1 MSKDLVAGTKPGADG
16 KNGEAGSITIIG
28 EPGKDGADGKNTSA
42 NITVKD
48 GKNGLDGTDG
58 ITRIVYKDE
67 DGTDHEIATMDDGL
81 NFTGDTENVTIA
93 KKLNETLSIT
103 GGITKADQLTTED
116 NIGVVAS
123 DSGLKVRLAK
133 DLQDLNSVR
142 IGGTTEN
149 GKGIYIANQS
159 VSTSKGNAEEGTIAS
174 AEDALSLGSYANA
187 SKDTAVALGAYA
199 KTDRGA
205 GELFGYVPGLT
216 GDELTKFQT
225 DNAGSVIWNSN
236 RGAVSVGIKGKETR
250 QITNVAAG
258 TEDTDA
264 VNIAQLKA
272 IDSKVDANKISY
284 FSVNSSTE
292 SNKDNDGATGV
303 ESIAIGGGAKAKH
316 YQSIA
321 IGGFTEAANIDSIAI
336 GYLASATEMAD
347 NGVSIGR
354 ETRNTV
360 PNGIALGSYSV
371 ADRRENI
378 LSYDPLT
385 ETNFN
390 FTPEMQTA
398 LDAWNAAAA
407 VYYQNP
413 TPEMHRRLRM
423 PV

>member
-1 MSKDLVAGTKPGADG
+1 MGTTGLIITNGPSVTTTGIDAGSKKITNVVAGTDDTDAVNVSQLNSAIKGAKHTEVTLNGDAPTAGANGALGEYIGSSNLTMAVQDVDGQKVYDLKMSKDLVAGTKPGADG

-284 FSVNSSTE
+284 F
-292 SNKDNDGATGV
+292 
-303 ESIAIGGGAKAKH
+303 
-316 YQSIA
+316 
-321 IGGFTEAANIDSIAI
+321 
-336 GYLASATEMAD
+336 L
-347 NGVSIGR
+347 
-354 ETRNTV
+354 
-360 PNGIALGSYSV
+360 
-371 ADRRENI
+371 
-378 LSYDPLT
+378 
-385 ETNFN
+385 
-390 FTPEMQTA
+390 
-398 LDAWNAAAA
+398 
-407 VYYQNP
+407 
-413 TPEMHRRLRM
+413 
-423 PV
+423 

>member
-1 MSKDLVAGTKPGADG
+1 
-16 KNGEAGSITIIG
+16 
-28 EPGKDGADGKNTSA
+28 
-42 NITVKD
+42 
-48 GKNGLDGTDG
+48 
-58 ITRIVYKDE
+58 
-67 DGTDHEIATMDDGL
+67 MDDGL

-225 DNAGSVIWNSN
+225 DNAGS
-236 RGAVSVGIKGKETR
+236 
-250 QITNVAAG
+250 
-258 TEDTDA
+258 
-264 VNIAQLKA
+264 
-272 IDSKVDANKISY
+272 
-284 FSVNSSTE
+284 
-292 SNKDNDGATGV
+292 
-303 ESIAIGGGAKAKH
+303 
-316 YQSIA
+316 
-321 IGGFTEAANIDSIAI
+321 
-336 GYLASATEMAD
+336 GYLE
-347 NGVSIGR
+347 
-354 ETRNTV
+354 
-360 PNGIALGSYSV
+360 
-371 ADRRENI
+371 
-378 LSYDPLT
+378 
-385 ETNFN
+385 
-390 FTPEMQTA
+390 Q
-398 LDAWNAAAA
+398 
-407 VYYQNP
+407 
-413 TPEMHRRLRM
+413 
-423 PV
+423 